1 MAAAK
6 AERGA
11 GAYEMPVLY
20 EKMDGMYL
28 ALQWKDRLEHG
39 LSREMKVFIAY
50 FGVYESTNPCQHGF
64 LCQHGAG
71 KAFPSL
77 CRGCRG

>member
-39 LSREMKVFIAY
+39 LSKGNEGVHCLLWSLREHQ
-50 FGVYESTNPCQHGF
+50 SLPTR
-64 LCQHGAG
+64 
-71 KAFPSL
+71 FPMPAWGRQSL
-77 CRGCRG
+77 SVTMPRM